1 MDTPDPTLGDRRV
14 TTGESL
20 GRPWT
25 AQGMVL
31 REIRQ
36 AIMTRRL
43 EPGQWIRQGEIAE
56 KLDVSSVPVREALK
70 TLEAEGQVTYEPY
83 RGYKVA
89 ELSRGQLQ
97 EIYLARGLLEAELT
111 RRAVHEVDAQLIRRL
126 EGALSRM
133 DEFARAGDVVGYTEA
148 NFHFHF
154 AFFDRAG
161 LPRIYHMVEVL
172 WQNSEAYRGLLFSP
186 EWYEK
191 AREDHVEILEACK
204 ARDAAAMIAAQERHR
219 QNALAGIDLYLKA
232 ANRPGA

>member
-1 MDTPDPTLGDRRV
+1 M
-14 TTGESL
+14 
-20 GRPWT
+20 
-25 AQGMVL
+25 

-89 ELSRGQLQ
+89 ELLRGQLQ

-111 RRAVHEVDAQLIRRL
+111 RRAVHEVDTQLIRHL

-154 AFFDRAG
+154 AFFHRAG

-232 ANRPGA
+232 ANRHGA